1 MIECKIN
8 DVNLR
13 VYENGEIYLKKTN
26 WRKATDK
33 LDDGYKRIMLNGK
46 NYQQHRIIY
55 KAFNPNFDI
64 DNPKLILDHINR
76 VKNDNQLS
84 NLRAITHQQ
93 NNFNR
98 SNVKGYIFYKQN
110 NKWRGH
116 IMLNGKSI
124 CKYFDTEEEARDW
137 REEQKKLLH
146 IIN

>member
-1 MIECKIN
+1 MIEIEIN
-8 DVNLR
+8 GVKLKC
-13 VYENGEIYLKKTN
+13 YENGDIEYFYKKK
-26 WRKATDK
+26 WCKASDK
-33 LDDGYKRIMLNGK
+33 LNKGYKRIHLNGK
-46 NYQQHRIIY
+46 SYLQHRILY
-55 KAFNPNFDI
+55 KAFNPDFDI
-64 DNPKLILDHINR
+64 NSKLDIDHINR
-76 VKNDNQLS
+76 FRNDNHLE